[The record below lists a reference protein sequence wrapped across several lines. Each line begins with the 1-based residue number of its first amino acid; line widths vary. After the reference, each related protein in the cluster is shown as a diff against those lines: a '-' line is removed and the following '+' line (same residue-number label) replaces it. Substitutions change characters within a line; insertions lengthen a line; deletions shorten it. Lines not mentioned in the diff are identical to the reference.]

1 MKLDMHFDGSRRRS
15 MHRLAAA
22 GALTLAS
29 TFLVGCGQKKESFT
43 SVDITGADY
52 AKDFELTDHNGVV
65 RHMADFKG
73 KVVVLFFGY
82 TQCPDVCPTT
92 MAELAEV
99 KKTLGADGARLQPLF
114 VTLDPERDTPE
125 LLKAYAE
132 NFGSDVLA
140 LRTTPEKLVGVA
152 KDFKIYYKKV
162 DGRTADS
169 YTLDH
174 SAGSYIY
181 DAQGRVRLYA
191 HYGTALADLTR
202 DIKTLL
208 AETV

>member
-1 MKLDMHFDGSRRRS
+1 MKLEMRFDVNRRKS
-15 MHRLAAA
+15 IHRLAAA
-22 GALTLAS
+22 GALTFAS
-29 TFLVGCGQKKESFT
+29 TILVGCGQKKESFT
-43 SVDITGADY
+43 SVDISGADY

-73 KVVVLFFGY
+73 KVAVLFFGY
-82 TQCPDVCPTT
+82 TQCRDVCPTT

-191 HYGTALADLTR
+191 HYGTALPDLTR
-202 DIKTLL
+202 DIQTLL
-208 AETV
+208 AETA